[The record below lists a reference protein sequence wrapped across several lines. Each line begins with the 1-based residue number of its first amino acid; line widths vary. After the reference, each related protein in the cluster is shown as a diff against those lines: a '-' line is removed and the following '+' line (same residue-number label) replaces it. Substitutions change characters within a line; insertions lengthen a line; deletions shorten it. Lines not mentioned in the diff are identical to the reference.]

1 MCNSIAAQ
9 LLGLALCECRRMKQ
23 QRAPHERLSALGL
36 IHTHYHVAIDVDTV
50 CKIFIRKHPRRM
62 EAASLLF

>member
-1 MCNSIAAQ
+1 MRCTQ
-9 LLGLALCECRRMKQ
+9 KE
-23 QRAPHERLSALGL
+23 ERLSALGL

-62 EAASLLF
+62 EATSLPF